1 MTNPIPNQIRDLAL
15 QVMDLGSVSPEDAWV
30 ALHEIEA
37 ALKESKD
44 MIKDAVV
51 SNVSRTKGGVVVGGL
66 SLSVRPA
73 AGKWDY
79 SGCKVVMDR
88 QALFEKAKEL
98 AQTQAKN
105 GGIVATPDGEVI
117 EGASYTPGADTVFVT
132 KAKQPQA

>member
-1 MTNPIPNQIRDLAL
+1 MTNPIPNMIRDLAI
-15 QVMDLGSVSPEDAWV
+15 QVMDKGSISPEDSWV
-30 ALHEIEA
+30 IGYEIEA
-37 ALKESKD
+37 ALKEFKEAVKD
-44 MIKDAVV
+44 SVI
-51 SNVSRTKGGVVVGGL
+51 SNVSRTKGGLVVSGL
-66 SLSVRPA
+66 SLAVRPS

-105 GGIVATPDGEVI
+105 GGFVATPDGEVI

-132 KAKQPQA
+132 KAKQPQ

>member
-1 MTNPIPNQIRDLAL
+1 MTNPIPNMIRDLAI
-15 QVMDLGSVSPEDAWV
+15 QVMDKGSISPEDSWV
-30 ALHEIEA
+30 IGYEIEA
-37 ALKESKD
+37 ALNEFKEAVKD
-44 MIKDAVV
+44 SVI
-51 SNVSRTKGGVVVGGL
+51 SNVSRTKGGLVVSGL
-66 SLSVRPA
+66 SLAVRPS

-105 GGIVATPDGEVI
+105 GGFVATPDGEVI

-132 KAKQPQA
+132 KAKQPQ